1 MYSIIEE
8 KKKFYILKNNKKLK
22 TPNKKYL
29 YGKNLSHAK
38 KLVNEMEIKKKNQ
51 FSILNLTL
59 FSCNLTEYDN
69 VNIINNILRM
79 LDYDNTLY
87 RVSTT
92 IPLNKEMDK
101 KFNSYIDKFSNKFK
115 ISFCLLNNI
124 ISKQEN
130 LNVKKFIKYLNDLD
144 NFKITVLYKL
154 SGITKSVI
162 LSYFFL
168 NKRILSKK
176 LFELS
181 NIESIYQQKN
191 WGLVDEQKK
200 INDNYLESIK
210 NISNFFKNI
219 S

>member
-92 IPLNKEMDK
+92 IPLNKEM
-101 KFNSYIDKFSNKFK
+101 
-115 ISFCLLNNI
+115 
-124 ISKQEN
+124 
-130 LNVKKFIKYLNDLD
+130 
-144 NFKITVLYKL
+144 
-154 SGITKSVI
+154 
-162 LSYFFL
+162 
-168 NKRILSKK
+168 
-176 LFELS
+176 
-181 NIESIYQQKN
+181 
-191 WGLVDEQKK
+191 
-200 INDNYLESIK
+200 
-210 NISNFFKNI
+210 
-219 S
+219 